1 MKRARTRSRRIG
13 RPPKAP
19 QKRPRVRRKDLPR
32 IKLPGQSRGGGG
44 KTKLTNHRAAVI
56 LHAISCGCYRE
67 TAAQLAGVTPETL
80 CHWMRW
86 EREPY
91 KTFQRL
97 VRKAEA
103 DLEARM
109 VTAIT
114 SQVHVRPE
122 LALAILERKFPDRW
136 SKAVVVAGPPPVNL
150 NLGEMLTRVGER
162 MRARREAAGQ
172 QPQSTII
179 ESRAITDGR
188 PHDPRPPRLVLPMVE
203 STEPAVPL
211 AESVV
216 AEEPPRR
223 HRMAT
228 VTRLDVPRPPA

>member
-1 MKRARTRSRRIG
+1 MKRVRSRRIG
-13 RPPKAP
+13 RPRQPA
-19 QKRPRVRRKDLPR
+19 QKRPRVRRKDLPT

-97 VRKAEA
+97 VRRAEA

-109 VTAIT
+109 VTALT

-136 SKAVVVAGPPPVNL
+136 SKAVIVAGPPAVNL
-150 NLGEMLTRVGER
+150 NLGQMLTRVIEKI
-162 MRARREAAGQ
+162 RARRDADGER
-172 QPQSTII
+172 PQSTVI

-188 PHDPRPPRLVLPMVE
+188 PHDPRPPRLPLPVVE
-203 STEPAVPL
+203 STEPVVPIT
-211 AESVV
+211 EFVV
-216 AEEPPRR
+216 AHDPSRR
-223 HRMAT
+223 RGIGT
-228 VTRLDVPRPPA
+228 VTRLG